1 MRCATATQALLH
13 VDDAEPPSE
22 LEPDPTHPADLHEAE
37 AAVERDG
44 RLRAPVADD
53 GDDLA
58 DSRILA
64 GGDQRLQERAPEALA
79 GGRLAEVDGVLDGE
93 AVSRLGR
100 PRLGERVPEDLPRG
114 RLGHQAR
121 QPGPGEP
128 GELVAPEG

>member
-1 MRCATATQALLH
+1 
-13 VDDAEPPSE
+13 
-22 LEPDPTHPADLHEAE
+22 
-37 AAVERDG
+37 DG

-128 GELVAPEG
+128 GELVAPEGETRLLLVEGDRRVGDVMVVDLADVGDVALLGRPDPERE